1 MKNVKKL
8 ASLLLALLMVFSL
21 TAAASAATVT
31 NKTSHSYAAY
41 RIFSGTQ
48 AENSVP
54 LGDVKWGDDVSGDA
68 LLTALKGDSRFN
80 VGTDHANIFASCT
93 TALDVAEVLSAYPD
107 KSDVAK
113 AFANVAAQHLTT
125 ATATIAD
132 NATSVEL
139 PAGYYLLVDTST
151 PGQDDARNTAL
162 LQMTNR
168 DITIEG
174 KYSVPSV
181 DKSVQDTDGSW
192 GESADW
198 GIGSDVPFKLE
209 GTLPANYEDYEAY
222 QYVFHDTLS
231 AGLQL
236 NGTFDETDPTEVLSG
251 VTVQVG
257 DTDIGSNFT
266 ITYTNHQLTV
276 ACNNLKAIPGLTKDS
291 QIVVEYTAELLS
303 TAVIGGAGNK
313 NEVYLEYANDP
324 NATGDG
330 TTSNTKKDE
339 VLVFTYELDVTK
351 VDGKDD
357 NTTLAN
363 AEFVLLSS
371 DKTKAAKVS
380 NGKLVEWVTVPAVVN
395 GIISYSD
402 GTKLT
407 SGGDG
412 KFVIAGLDAGGYYL
426 RETKA
431 PAGYNLL
438 GNDIGIT
445 ITATLD
451 KSENNPLLTALEII
465 VREDKTG
472 AVATESIGAVTTG
485 IVSTFVENI
494 AGARLPDTGGIGTTI
509 FYIAGSVLVLTAAGL
524 PVTRKRRKI

>member
-21 TAAASAATVT
+21 AAAASAATVT
-31 NKTSHSYAAY
+31 NQTSHSYAAY

-54 LGDVKWGDDVSGDA
+54 LGDVEWGEGVEGAA
-68 LLTALKGDSRFN
+68 LLTALKGDSRFRK
-80 VGTDHANIFASCT
+80 DDANIFASCT
-93 TALDVAEVLSAYPD
+93 TALDVADVLSAYPD

-113 AFANVAAQHLTT
+113 AFANVAARHLTT
-125 ATATIAD
+125 VTATIAD

-162 LQMTNR
+162 LQMTNQ
-168 DITIEG
+168 DITIES

-198 GIGSDVPFKLE
+198 EIGSDVPFRLE
-209 GTLPANYEDYEAY
+209 GTLPTNYEDYEAY
-222 QYVFHDTLS
+222 QYVFHDTLNS
-231 AGLQL
+231 ALKY
-236 NGTFDETDPTEVLSG
+236 NGDVKVYVQNGDAKTQILSG
-251 VTVQVG
+251 FTVAPDAAATAG
-257 DTDIGSNFT
+257 GT
-266 ITYTNHQLTV
+266 LTV
-276 ACNNLKAIPGLTKDS
+276 TFGNLKMIAGVSSSSK
-291 QIVVEYTAELLS
+291 IVVEYTAELLS
-303 TAVIGGAGNK
+303 TAVIGGSGNK

-324 NATGDG
+324 NATGNG
-330 TTSNTKKDE
+330 TTGNTKTDE

-351 VDGKDD
+351 VDGKEGT
-357 NTTLAN
+357 TTLAN

-380 NGKLVEWVTVPAVVN
+380 NGKLVGWVAA
-395 GIISYSD
+395 SE

-407 SGGDG
+407 SGNDG
-412 KFVIAGLDAGGYYL
+412 KFVIAGLDAGSYYL

-451 KSENNPLLTALEII
+451 KSEDNPSLTALKIS

-472 AVATESIGAVTTG
+472 AVATESDGDVTTG
-485 IVSTFVENI
+485 IVSTVVENV
-494 AGARLPDTGGIGTTI
+494 AGAQLPLTGGIGTTV
-509 FYIAGSVLVLTAAGL
+509 FYIAGSVLVLTAAVL
-524 PVTRKRRKI
+524 SVTRKRRKI

>member
-21 TAAASAATVT
+21 AAAASAATVT
-31 NKTSHSYAAY
+31 NQTSHSYAAY

-54 LGDVKWGDDVSGDA
+54 LGDVEWGEGVDGAA

-80 VGTDHANIFASCT
+80 VGNDDANIFASCT

-125 ATATIAD
+125 ATTTIAD

-162 LQMTNR
+162 LQMTNQ

-174 KYSVPSV
+174 KYNVPSV

-209 GTLPANYEDYEAY
+209 GTLPTNYEDYEAY
-222 QYVFHDTLS
+222 QYVFHDTLNS
-231 AGLQL
+231 ALKY
-236 NGTFDETDPTEVLSG
+236 NGDVKVYVQNKDAKTQILSDF
-251 VTVQVG
+251 TVAADAVATAG
-257 DTDIGSNFT
+257 GT
-266 ITYTNHQLTV
+266 LTV
-276 ACNNLKAIPGLTKDS
+276 TFGNLKMIADVSSSSK
-291 QIVVEYTAELLS
+291 IVVEYTAELLS
-303 TAVIGGAGNK
+303 TAVIGDSGNK
-313 NEVYLEYANDP
+313 NEVCLEYANDP

-351 VDGKDD
+351 VDGKDGT
-357 NTTLAN
+357 TTLAN

-371 DKTKAAKVS
+371 DKTKAARIS
-380 NGKLVEWVTVPAVVN
+380 NGKLVEWVTVPN
-395 GIISYSD
+395 

-407 SGGDG
+407 SGNDG
-412 KFVIAGLDAGGYYL
+412 KFVIAGLDAGSYYL

-451 KSENNPLLTALEII
+451 KSEDNPSLTALKIS
-465 VREDKTG
+465 VQNGPDAT
-472 AVATESIGAVTTG
+472 ATESNGNVTMG
-485 IVSTFVENI
+485 IVSTVVENV
-494 AGARLPDTGGIGTTI
+494 AGAQLPLTGGIGTTV
-509 FYIAGSVLVLTAAGL
+509 FYIAGSVLVLTAAVL
-524 PVTRKRRKI
+524 SVTRKRRKI

>member
-1 MKNVKKL
+1 MKNVKKI

-21 TAAASAATVT
+21 AAAASAATVT
-31 NKTSHSYAAY
+31 NQTSHSYAAY

-54 LGDVKWGDDVSGDA
+54 LGDVEWGAGVDGAA

-80 VGTDHANIFASCT
+80 VGTDDANIFASCT

-107 KSDVAK
+107 KSAVAK

-125 ATATIAD
+125 TATSIAVD
-132 NATSVEL
+132 ATNVEL

-162 LQMTNR
+162 LQMTNQN
-168 DITIEG
+168 ITIEG

-198 GIGSDVPFKLE
+198 EIGSDVPFKLE
-209 GTLPANYEDYEAY
+209 GTLPTNYEDYEAY

-236 NGTFDETDPTEVLSG
+236 NGTFDETDPTKVLSG

-303 TAVIGGAGNK
+303 TAVIGGTGNK

-330 TTSNTKKDE
+330 ATSNTKTDE
-339 VLVFTYELDVTK
+339 VLVFTYALDVTK
-351 VDGKDD
+351 VDGKDGT
-357 NTTLAN
+357 TTLAN

-380 NGKLVEWVTVPAVVN
+380 NGKLVEWVTV
-395 GIISYSD
+395 SD

-407 SGGDG
+407 SGSDG
-412 KFVIAGLDAGGYYL
+412 KFVIAGLDAGSYYL

-445 ITATLD
+445 IIATLD
-451 KSENNPLLTALEII
+451 KSENNPSLTALKIS
-465 VREDKTG
+465 VQNRPDAT
-472 AVATESIGAVTTG
+472 ATESNGDVTTG
-485 IVSTFVENI
+485 IVSTIVKNV
-494 AGARLPDTGGIGTTI
+494 AGAQLPLTGGIGTTV
-509 FYIAGSVLVLTAAGL
+509 FYIAGSVLVLTAAVL
-524 PVTRKRRKI
+524 SVTRKRRKI

>member
-21 TAAASAATVT
+21 AAAASAATVT
-31 NKTSHSYAAY
+31 NQTSHSYAAY

-54 LGDVKWGDDVSGDA
+54 LGDVEWGDGVSGDA

-125 ATATIAD
+125 VTATIAD

-162 LQMTNR
+162 LQMTNQ
-168 DITIEG
+168 DITIES

-198 GIGSDVPFKLE
+198 EIGSDVPFRLE
-209 GTLPANYEDYEAY
+209 GTLPTNYEDYEAY
-222 QYVFHDTLS
+222 KYVFHDTLNS
-231 AGLQL
+231 ALKY
-236 NGTFDETDPTEVLSG
+236 NGDVKVYVQNGDAKTQILSDF
-251 VTVQVG
+251 TVAADSAATAG
-257 DTDIGSNFT
+257 GT
-266 ITYTNHQLTV
+266 LTV
-276 ACNNLKAIPGLTKDS
+276 TFGNLKMIAGVSSSSK
-291 QIVVEYTAELLS
+291 IVVEYTAELLS

-371 DKTKAAKVS
+371 DKTKAARIS
-380 NGKLVEWVTVPAVVN
+380 NGKLVEWVAV
-395 GIISYSD
+395 SD

-438 GNDIGIT
+438 GSDIGIT

-451 KSENNPLLTALEII
+451 KSEDNPSLTALKIS
-465 VREDKTG
+465 VQNGPDAT
-472 AVATESIGAVTTG
+472 ATESNGNVTMG
-485 IVSTFVENI
+485 IVSTVVENV
-494 AGARLPDTGGIGTTI
+494 AGAQLPLTGGIGTTV
-509 FYIAGSVLVLTAAGL
+509 FYIAGSVLVLTAAVL
-524 PVTRKRRKI
+524 SVTRKRRKI

>member
-21 TAAASAATVT
+21 AAAASAATVT
-31 NKTSHSYAAY
+31 NQTSHSYAAY

-54 LGDVKWGDDVSGDA
+54 LGDVKWGDGVSGDA

-93 TALDVAEVLSAYPD
+93 TALDVADVLSAYTD

-113 AFANVAAQHLTT
+113 AFANVAAQHLITV
-125 ATATIAD
+125 TATIAD
-132 NATSVEL
+132 KATSVEL

-162 LQMTNR
+162 LQMTNQ
-168 DITIEG
+168 DINIEC
-174 KYSVPSV
+174 KYGVPSV
-181 DKSVQDTDGSW
+181 DKNVQVTDGSW

-198 GIGSDVPFKLE
+198 EIGSDVPFRLE
-209 GTLPANYEDYEAY
+209 GTLPTNYEDYEAY
-222 QYVFHDTLS
+222 KYVFHDTLNS
-231 AGLQL
+231 ALKY
-236 NGTFDETDPTEVLSG
+236 NGDVKVYVQNKDAKTQILSDF
-251 VTVQVG
+251 TVAADAAATAG
-257 DTDIGSNFT
+257 GT
-266 ITYTNHQLTV
+266 LTV
-276 ACNNLKAIPGLTKDS
+276 TFGNLKMIAGVSSSS

-351 VDGKDD
+351 VDGKEGT
-357 NTTLAN
+357 TTLAN

-371 DKTKAAKVS
+371 DKTKAARIS
-380 NGKLVEWVTVPAVVN
+380 NGKLVEWVTVPN
-395 GIISYSD
+395 

-451 KSENNPLLTALEII
+451 KSEDNPSLTALKIS
-465 VREDKTG
+465 VQNGPDAT
-472 AVATESIGAVTTG
+472 ATESNGNVTMG
-485 IVSTFVENI
+485 IVSTVVENV
-494 AGARLPDTGGIGTTI
+494 AGAQLPLTGGIGTTV
-509 FYIAGSVLVLTAAGL
+509 FYIAGSVLVLTAAVL
-524 PVTRKRRKI
+524 SVTRKRGKI

>member
-21 TAAASAATVT
+21 AAAASAATVT
-31 NKTSHSYAAY
+31 NQTSHSYAAY

-54 LGDVKWGDDVSGDA
+54 LGDVEWGEGVDGAA

-80 VGTDHANIFASCT
+80 VGNDDANIFASCT
-93 TALDVAEVLSAYPD
+93 TALDVADVLSAYTD

-125 ATATIAD
+125 VTATIAD

-162 LQMTNR
+162 LQMTNQ
-168 DITIEG
+168 DITIES

-198 GIGSDVPFKLE
+198 EIGSAVPFKLE
-209 GTLPANYEDYEAY
+209 GTLPTNYEDYEAY
-222 QYVFHDTLS
+222 KYVFHDTLNS
-231 AGLQL
+231 ALKY
-236 NGTFDETDPTEVLSG
+236 NGDVKVYVQNGDAKTQILSG
-251 VTVQVG
+251 FTVAPDAAATAG
-257 DTDIGSNFT
+257 GT
-266 ITYTNHQLTV
+266 LTV
-276 ACNNLKAIPGLTKDS
+276 TFGNLKMIAGVSSSSK
-291 QIVVEYTAELLS
+291 IVVEYTAELLS

-324 NATGDG
+324 NATGKG
-330 TTSNTKKDE
+330 TTGNTKTDE
-339 VLVFTYELDVTK
+339 VLVFTYELDVAK
-351 VDGKDD
+351 VDGKDGT
-357 NTTLAN
+357 TTLAN

-371 DKTKAAKVS
+371 DKTKAARVS
-380 NGKLVEWVTVPAVVN
+380 NGKLVEWVAA
-395 GIISYSD
+395 SE

-407 SGGDG
+407 SGNDG
-412 KFVIAGLDAGGYYL
+412 KFVIAGLDAGSYYL

-438 GNDIGIT
+438 GNEIGIT

-451 KSENNPLLTALEII
+451 KSENSPSLTALKIS
-465 VREDKTG
+465 VQNGPDAT
-472 AVATESIGAVTTG
+472 ATERNGDVTTG
-485 IVSTFVENI
+485 IVSTVVENV
-494 AGARLPDTGGIGTTI
+494 AGAQLPLTGGIGTTV
-509 FYIAGSVLVLTAAGL
+509 FYIAGSVLVLTAAVL
-524 PVTRKRRKI
+524 SVTRKRRKI

>member
-21 TAAASAATVT
+21 AAAASAATVT
-31 NKTSHSYAAY
+31 NQTSHSYAAY

-54 LGDVKWGDDVSGDA
+54 LGDVEWGEGVDGAA

-80 VGTDHANIFASCT
+80 VGNDDANIFASCT
-93 TALDVAEVLSAYPD
+93 TALDVADVLSAYPD

-113 AFANVAAQHLTT
+113 AFANVAARHLTT
-125 ATATIAD
+125 VTATIAD
-132 NATSVEL
+132 NATSAEL

-162 LQMTNR
+162 LQMTNQ
-168 DITIEG
+168 DITIES

-198 GIGSDVPFKLE
+198 EIGYDVPFKLE
-209 GTLPANYEDYEAY
+209 GTLPTNYEDYEAY
-222 QYVFHDTLS
+222 KYVFHDTLNS
-231 AGLQL
+231 ALKY
-236 NGTFDETDPTEVLSG
+236 NGDVKVYVQNGDAKTQILSG
-251 VTVQVG
+251 FTVAPDAAATAG
-257 DTDIGSNFT
+257 GGT
-266 ITYTNHQLTV
+266 LTV
-276 ACNNLKAIPGLTKDS
+276 TFNDLKTVTGVSSTS

-324 NATGDG
+324 NATGKG
-330 TTSNTKKDE
+330 TTGNTKTDE

-351 VDGKDD
+351 VDGKDGT
-357 NTTLAN
+357 TTLAN

-380 NGKLVEWVTVPAVVN
+380 NGKLVEWVTVPK
-395 GIISYSD
+395 

-451 KSENNPLLTALEII
+451 KSENNPSLTALKIS

-472 AVATESIGAVTTG
+472 AVATESDGAVTTG
-485 IVSTFVENI
+485 IVSTVVENV
-494 AGARLPDTGGIGTTI
+494 AGARLPLTGGIGTTV
-509 FYIAGSVLVLTAAGL
+509 FYIAGSVLVLTAAVL
-524 PVTRKRRKI
+524 SVTRKRRKI

>member
-8 ASLLLALLMVFSL
+8 ASLLLALLLLFSL
-21 TAAASAATVT
+21 AAAASAATVT
-31 NKTSHSYAAY
+31 NQTSHSYAAY
-41 RIFSGTQ
+41 QIFSGAQ
-48 AENSVP
+48 AENSVS
-54 LGDVKWGDDVSGDA
+54 LGDVEWGEGVDGAA
-68 LLTALKGDSRFN
+68 LLTALEGDSRFN
-80 VGTDHANIFASCT
+80 VGTANIFASCT
-93 TALDVAEVLSAYPD
+93 TALDAAEVLSAYHD
-107 KSDVAK
+107 KSAVAN

-162 LQMTNR
+162 LQVTNQ
-168 DITIEG
+168 DMVIEK

-181 DKSVQDTDGSW
+181 DKSVQDTDGNW

-198 GIGSDVPFKLE
+198 EIGSDVPFKLE
-209 GTLPANYEDYEAY
+209 GTLPTNYEDYEAY

-236 NGTFDETDPTEVLSG
+236 NGTFDETDPTKVLSG

-330 TTSNTKKDE
+330 ATSNTKTDE
-339 VLVFTYELDVTK
+339 VLVFTYALDVTK
-351 VDGKDD
+351 VDGKDG
-357 NTTLAN
+357 TTKLAN

-380 NGKLVEWVTVPAVVN
+380 NGKLVEWVTVPAAVN
-395 GIISYSD
+395 GIIPYPD

-407 SGGDG
+407 SGSNG
-412 KFVIAGLDAGGYYL
+412 KFVIAGLDAGSYYL

-445 ITATLD
+445 IIATLD
-451 KSENNPLLTALEII
+451 KSENNPSLTALKIS

-472 AVATESIGAVTTG
+472 AVATESDGDVTTG
-485 IVSTFVENI
+485 IVSTVVKNV
-494 AGARLPDTGGIGTTI
+494 AGAQLPLTGGIGTTV
-509 FYIAGSVLVLTAAGL
+509 FYIAGSVLVLTAAVL
-524 PVTRKRRKI
+524 SVTRKRRKI

>member
-21 TAAASAATVT
+21 AAAASAATVT
-31 NKTSHSYAAY
+31 NQTSHSYAAY

-54 LGDVKWGDDVSGDA
+54 LGDVKWGDGVSGDA

-80 VGTDHANIFASCT
+80 VGTDHTNIFASCT

-162 LQMTNR
+162 LQMTNQ
-168 DITIEG
+168 DITIES

-198 GIGSDVPFKLE
+198 EIGSAVPFKLE
-209 GTLPANYEDYEAY
+209 GTLPTNYEDYEAY

-236 NGTFDETDPTEVLSG
+236 NGTFDETDPTKVLSG

-257 DTDIGSNFT
+257 DTNIGSNFT
-266 ITYTNHQLTV
+266 ITYTDHQLTV

-330 TTSNTKKDE
+330 TTGNTKKDE

-357 NTTLAN
+357 NTTLAD

-380 NGKLVEWVTVPAVVN
+380 NGKLVEWVTVPE
-395 GIISYSD
+395 

-407 SGGDG
+407 SGNDG
-412 KFVIAGLDAGGYYL
+412 KFVIAGLDAGSYYL

-451 KSENNPLLTALEII
+451 KSENSPSLTALKIS
-465 VREDKTG
+465 VQNGPDAT
-472 AVATESIGAVTTG
+472 ATERNGDVTTG
-485 IVSTFVENI
+485 IVSTVVENV
-494 AGARLPDTGGIGTTI
+494 AGAQLPLTGGIGTTV
-509 FYIAGSVLVLTAAGL
+509 FYIAGSVLVLTAAVL
-524 PVTRKRRKI
+524 SVTRKRRKI

>member
-21 TAAASAATVT
+21 AAAASAATVT
-31 NKTSHSYAAY
+31 NQTSHSYAAY

-54 LGDVKWGDDVSGDA
+54 LGDVKWGDGVSGDA

-162 LQMTNR
+162 LQMTNQ

-209 GTLPANYEDYEAY
+209 GTLPTNYEDYEAY
-222 QYVFHDTLS
+222 KYVFHDTLNS
-231 AGLQL
+231 ALKY
-236 NGTFDETDPTEVLSG
+236 NGDVKVYVQNKDAKTQILSDF
-251 VTVQVG
+251 TVAADAAATAG
-257 DTDIGSNFT
+257 GT
-266 ITYTNHQLTV
+266 LTV
-276 ACNNLKAIPGLTKDS
+276 TFGNLKMIADVSSSSK
-291 QIVVEYTAELLS
+291 IVVEYTAELLS
-303 TAVIGGAGNK
+303 TAVIGDSGNK
-313 NEVYLEYANDP
+313 NEVCLEYANDP
-324 NATGDG
+324 NATGNG
-330 TTSNTKKDE
+330 TTGNTKTDE

-357 NTTLAN
+357 ATTLAN

-371 DKTKAAKVS
+371 DKTKAARVS
-380 NGKLVEWVTVPAVVN
+380 NGKLVEWVTVPE
-395 GIISYSD
+395 

-407 SGGDG
+407 SGNDG
-412 KFVIAGLDAGGYYL
+412 KFVIAGLDAGSYYL

-451 KSENNPLLTALEII
+451 KSENSPSLTALKIR
-465 VREDKTG
+465 VQNGPDAT
-472 AVATESIGAVTTG
+472 ATERDGDVTTG
-485 IVSTFVENI
+485 IVSTVVENV
-494 AGARLPDTGGIGTTI
+494 AGAQLPLTGGIGTTV
-509 FYIAGSVLVLTAAGL
+509 FYIAGSVLVLTAAVL
-524 PVTRKRRKI
+524 SVTRKRRKI

>member
-21 TAAASAATVT
+21 AAAASAATVT
-31 NKTSHSYAAY
+31 NQTSHSYAAY

-54 LGDVKWGDDVSGDA
+54 LGDVKWGDGVSGDA

-162 LQMTNR
+162 LQMTNQ

-209 GTLPANYEDYEAY
+209 GTLPTNYEDYETY
-222 QYVFHDTLS
+222 KYVFHDTLNS
-231 AGLQL
+231 ALKY
-236 NGTFDETDPTEVLSG
+236 NGDVKVYVQNGDAKTQILSG
-251 VTVQVG
+251 FTVAPDAAATAG
-257 DTDIGSNFT
+257 GT
-266 ITYTNHQLTV
+266 LTV
-276 ACNNLKAIPGLTKDS
+276 TFGNLKMIAGVSSSSK
-291 QIVVEYTAELLS
+291 IVVEYTAELLS

-324 NATGDG
+324 NATGNG
-330 TTSNTKKDE
+330 TTGNTKTDE

-351 VDGKDD
+351 VDGKDGT
-357 NTTLAN
+357 TTLAN

-380 NGKLVEWVTVPAVVN
+380 NGKLVEWVTV
-395 GIISYSD
+395 SE

-407 SGGDG
+407 SGNDG
-412 KFVIAGLDAGGYYL
+412 KFVIAGLDAGSYYL

-451 KSENNPLLTALEII
+451 KSENNPSLTALKIS

-472 AVATESIGAVTTG
+472 AVATESDGAVTTG
-485 IVSTFVENI
+485 IVSTVVENV
-494 AGARLPDTGGIGTTI
+494 AGAQLPLTGGIGTTV
-509 FYIAGSVLVLTAAGL
+509 FYIAGSMLVLTAAV
-524 PVTRKRRKI
+524 PSVTRKRRKI

>member
-21 TAAASAATVT
+21 AAAASAATVT
-31 NKTSHSYAAY
+31 NQTSHSYAAY

-54 LGDVKWGDDVSGDA
+54 LGDVEWGEGVDGAA

-93 TALDVAEVLSAYPD
+93 TALDVADVLSAYPD

-113 AFANVAAQHLTT
+113 AFANVAARHLTT
-125 ATATIAD
+125 VTATIAD

-162 LQMTNR
+162 LQMTNQ
-168 DITIEG
+168 DITIES

-198 GIGSDVPFKLE
+198 EIGSDVPFKLE
-209 GTLPANYEDYEAY
+209 GTLPTNYEDYEAY
-222 QYVFHDTLS
+222 KYVFHDTLNS
-231 AGLQL
+231 ALKY
-236 NGTFDETDPTEVLSG
+236 NGDVKVYVQNGDAKTQILSG
-251 VTVQVG
+251 FTVAPDAAATAG
-257 DTDIGSNFT
+257 GT
-266 ITYTNHQLTV
+266 LTV
-276 ACNNLKAIPGLTKDS
+276 TFGNLKMIAGVSSSSK
-291 QIVVEYTAELLS
+291 IVVEYTAELLS
-303 TAVIGGAGNK
+303 TAVIGGSGNK

-324 NATGDG
+324 NATGKG
-330 TTSNTKKDE
+330 TTGNTKTDE

-351 VDGKDD
+351 VDGKDGT
-357 NTTLAN
+357 TTLAN

-380 NGKLVEWVTVPAVVN
+380 NGKLVEWVTV
-395 GIISYSD
+395 SD

-407 SGGDG
+407 SGNDG

-451 KSENNPLLTALEII
+451 KSENNPSLTALKIS
-465 VREDKTG
+465 VQNAPDAT
-472 AVATESIGAVTTG
+472 ATESNGNVTMG
-485 IVSTFVENI
+485 IVSTVVENV
-494 AGARLPDTGGIGTTI
+494 AGAQLPLTGGIGTTV
-509 FYIAGSVLVLTAAGL
+509 FYIAGSVLVLTAAVL
-524 PVTRKRRKI
+524 SVTRKRRKI

>member
-21 TAAASAATVT
+21 AAAASAATVT
-31 NKTSHSYAAY
+31 NQTSHSYAAY

-54 LGDVKWGDDVSGDA
+54 LGDVEWGEGVDGAA

-80 VGTDHANIFASCT
+80 VGNDDANIFASCT
-93 TALDVAEVLSAYPD
+93 TALDVADVLSAYTD

-113 AFANVAAQHLTT
+113 AFANVAARHLTT
-125 ATATIAD
+125 VTATIAD

-162 LQMTNR
+162 LQMTNQ
-168 DITIEG
+168 DITIES

-198 GIGSDVPFKLE
+198 EIGSDVPFKLE
-209 GTLPANYEDYEAY
+209 GTLPTNYEDYEAY
-222 QYVFHDTLS
+222 KYVFHDTLNS
-231 AGLQL
+231 ALKY
-236 NGTFDETDPTEVLSG
+236 NGDVKVYVQNGDAKTQILSG
-251 VTVQVG
+251 FTVAPDAAATAG
-257 DTDIGSNFT
+257 GT
-266 ITYTNHQLTV
+266 LTV
-276 ACNNLKAIPGLTKDS
+276 TFGNLKMIAGVSSSSK
-291 QIVVEYTAELLS
+291 IVVEYTAELLS
-303 TAVIGGAGNK
+303 TAVIGGSGNK

-324 NATGDG
+324 NATGKG
-330 TTSNTKKDE
+330 TTGNTKTDE

-371 DKTKAAKVS
+371 DKTKAARIS
-380 NGKLVEWVTVPAVVN
+380 NGKLVEWVTA
-395 GIISYSD
+395 SE

-407 SGGDG
+407 SGNDG

-451 KSENNPLLTALEII
+451 KSENNPSLTALKIS
-465 VREDKTG
+465 VQNGPDAT
-472 AVATESIGAVTTG
+472 ATESNGNVTTG
-485 IVSTFVENI
+485 IVSTVVENV
-494 AGARLPDTGGIGTTI
+494 AGAQLPLTGGIGTTV
-509 FYIAGSVLVLTAAGL
+509 FYIAGSVLVLTAAVL
-524 PVTRKRRKI
+524 SVTRKRRKI

>member
-21 TAAASAATVT
+21 AAAASAATVT
-31 NKTSHSYAAY
+31 NQTSHSYAAY

-54 LGDVKWGDDVSGDA
+54 LGDVKWGDGVSGDA

-93 TALDVAEVLSAYPD
+93 TALDVADVLSAYPD

-162 LQMTNR
+162 LQMTNQ
-168 DITIEG
+168 DITIES

-181 DKSVQDTDGSW
+181 DKSVRDTDDNW

-198 GIGSDVPFKLE
+198 EIGSDVPFKLE
-209 GTLPANYEDYEAY
+209 GTLPTNYEDYEAY
-222 QYVFHDTLS
+222 KYVFHDTLS

-236 NGTFDETDPTEVLSG
+236 NGNFDETDPTKVLSG

-257 DTDIGSNFT
+257 DTNIGSNFT
-266 ITYTNHQLTV
+266 ITYTDHQLTV

-351 VDGKDD
+351 VDGKNDA
-357 NTTLAN
+357 TTLAN

-380 NGKLVEWVTVPAVVN
+380 NGKLVEWVTVPE
-395 GIISYSD
+395 

-407 SGGDG
+407 SGNDG
-412 KFVIAGLDAGGYYL
+412 KFVIAGLDAGSYYL

-451 KSENNPLLTALEII
+451 KSENSPSLTALKIR
-465 VREDKTG
+465 VQNGPDAT
-472 AVATESIGAVTTG
+472 ATESNGNVTMG
-485 IVSTFVENI
+485 IVSTVVENV
-494 AGARLPDTGGIGTTI
+494 AGAQLPLTGGIGTTV
-509 FYIAGSVLVLTAAGL
+509 FYIAGSVLVLTAAVL
-524 PVTRKRRKI
+524 SVTRKRRKI

>member
-21 TAAASAATVT
+21 AAAASAATVT
-31 NKTSHSYAAY
+31 NQTSHSYAAY

-54 LGDVKWGDDVSGDA
+54 LGDVKWGDGVSGDA

-113 AFANVAAQHLTT
+113 AFANVAARHLTT
-125 ATATIAD
+125 VTATIAD

-162 LQMTNR
+162 LQMTNQ
-168 DITIEG
+168 DITIES

-198 GIGSDVPFKLE
+198 GIGSDVPFRLE
-209 GTLPANYEDYEAY
+209 GTLPTNYEDYEAY
-222 QYVFHDTLS
+222 KYVFHDTLS

-236 NGTFDETDPTEVLSG
+236 NGNFDETDPTKVLSG

-257 DTDIGSNFT
+257 DTNIGSNFT
-266 ITYTNHQLTV
+266 ITYTDHQLTV

-324 NATGDG
+324 NATGKG
-330 TTSNTKKDE
+330 TTGNTKTDE

-357 NTTLAN
+357 ATTLAD

-380 NGKLVEWVTVPAVVN
+380 NGKLVEWVTVPE
-395 GIISYSD
+395 

-407 SGGDG
+407 SGNDG
-412 KFVIAGLDAGGYYL
+412 KFVIAGLDAGRYYL

-451 KSENNPLLTALEII
+451 KSENSPSLTALKIS
-465 VREDKTG
+465 VQNGPDAT
-472 AVATESIGAVTTG
+472 ATERNGDVTTG
-485 IVSTFVENI
+485 IVSTVVENV
-494 AGARLPDTGGIGTTI
+494 AGAQLPLTGGIGTTV
-509 FYIAGSVLVLTAAGL
+509 FYIAGSVLVLTAAVL
-524 PVTRKRRKI
+524 SVTRKRRKI

>member
-21 TAAASAATVT
+21 AAAASAATVT
-31 NKTSHSYAAY
+31 NQTSHSYAAY

-54 LGDVKWGDDVSGDA
+54 LGDVKWGDGVSGDA

-162 LQMTNR
+162 LQMTNQ
-168 DITIEG
+168 DITIES

-198 GIGSDVPFKLE
+198 EIGSDVPFRLE
-209 GTLPANYEDYEAY
+209 GTLPTNYEDYEAY

-236 NGTFDETDPTEVLSG
+236 NGNFDETDPTKVLSG

-257 DTDIGSNFT
+257 DTNIGSNFT
-266 ITYTNHQLTV
+266 ITYTDHQLTV

-371 DKTKAAKVS
+371 DKTKAARIS
-380 NGKLVEWVTVPAVVN
+380 NGKLVEWVAV
-395 GIISYSD
+395 SD

-438 GNDIGIT
+438 GSDIGIT

-451 KSENNPLLTALEII
+451 KSEDNPSLTALKIS
-465 VREDKTG
+465 VQNGPDAT
-472 AVATESIGAVTTG
+472 ATESNGNVTMG
-485 IVSTFVENI
+485 IVSTVVENV
-494 AGARLPDTGGIGTTI
+494 AGAQLPLTGGIGTTV
-509 FYIAGSVLVLTAAGL
+509 FYIAGSVLVLTAAVL
-524 PVTRKRRKI
+524 SVTRKRRKI

>member
-21 TAAASAATVT
+21 AAAASAATVT
-31 NKTSHSYAAY
+31 NQTSHSYAAY

-54 LGDVKWGDDVSGDA
+54 LGDVKWGDGVSGDA

-198 GIGSDVPFKLE
+198 EIGSDVPFKLE
-209 GTLPANYEDYEAY
+209 GTLPTNYEDYEAY
-222 QYVFHDTLS
+222 QYVFHDTLDS
-231 AGLQL
+231 ALKYKGDVKVYVQ
-236 NGTFDETDPTEVLSG
+236 NGDAKTEITSG
-251 VTVQVG
+251 FTVAPDAAATAG
-257 DTDIGSNFT
+257 GGT
-266 ITYTNHQLTV
+266 LTV
-276 ACNNLKAIPGLTKDS
+276 TFNDLKTVTGVSSTSKI
-291 QIVVEYTAELLS
+291 IVEYTAELLS
-303 TAVIGGAGNK
+303 TAVIGDTGNK

-324 NATGDG
+324 NATSDG
-330 TTSNTKKDE
+330 ATSNTKKDE

-351 VDGKDD
+351 VDGKDG
-357 NTTLAN
+357 TTKLAN

-380 NGKLVEWVTVPAVVN
+380 NGKLVEWVTVPAAVN
-395 GIISYSD
+395 GIIPYSD

-407 SGGDG
+407 SGSDG
-412 KFVIAGLDAGGYYL
+412 KFVIAGLDAGSYYL

-438 GNDIGIT
+438 GNDIGVT

-451 KSENNPLLTALEII
+451 KSETSPSLTALKIS

-472 AVATESIGAVTTG
+472 AVATESDGAVTTG
-485 IVSTFVENI
+485 IVSTVVENV
-494 AGARLPDTGGIGTTI
+494 AGAQLPLTGGIGTTV
-509 FYIAGSVLVLTAAGL
+509 FYITGSVLVLTAAVL
-524 PVTRKRRKI
+524 SVTRKRRKI

>member
-21 TAAASAATVT
+21 AAAASAATVT
-31 NKTSHSYAAY
+31 NQTSHSYAAY

-54 LGDVKWGDDVSGDA
+54 LGDVEWGEGVDGAA

-80 VGTDHANIFASCT
+80 VGNDDANIFASCT
-93 TALDVAEVLSAYPD
+93 TALDVADVLSAYPD

-113 AFANVAAQHLTT
+113 AFANVAARHLTT
-125 ATATIAD
+125 VTATIAD

-168 DITIEG
+168 DITIES

-198 GIGSDVPFKLE
+198 EIGSDVPFRLE
-209 GTLPANYEDYEAY
+209 GTLPTNYEDYEAY
-222 QYVFHDTLS
+222 KYVFHDTLNS
-231 AGLQL
+231 ALKY
-236 NGTFDETDPTEVLSG
+236 NGDVKVYVQNGDAKTQILSG
-251 VTVQVG
+251 FTVAPDAAATAG
-257 DTDIGSNFT
+257 GGT
-266 ITYTNHQLTV
+266 LTV
-276 ACNNLKAIPGLTKDS
+276 TFGNLKMIAGVSSTSKI
-291 QIVVEYTAELLS
+291 IVEYTAELLS
-303 TAVIGGAGNK
+303 TAVIGGTGNK

-324 NATGDG
+324 NATDDG
-330 TTSNTKKDE
+330 ATSNTKKDE

-371 DKTKAAKVS
+371 DKTKAARIS
-380 NGKLVEWVTVPAVVN
+380 NGKLVEWVAVSN
-395 GIISYSD
+395 

-451 KSENNPLLTALEII
+451 KSENNPSLTALKIS

-472 AVATESIGAVTTG
+472 AVATESDGAVTTG
-485 IVSTFVENI
+485 IVSTVVENV
-494 AGARLPDTGGIGTTI
+494 AGAQLPLTGGIGTTV
-509 FYIAGSVLVLTAAGL
+509 FYIAGSVLVLTAAVL
-524 PVTRKRRKI
+524 SVTRKRRKI

>member
-21 TAAASAATVT
+21 AAVASAATVT
-31 NKTSHSYAAY
+31 NQTSHSYAAY

-54 LGDVKWGDDVSGDA
+54 LGDVEWGEGVDGAA

-80 VGTDHANIFASCT
+80 VGNDDANIFASCT
-93 TALDVAEVLSAYPD
+93 TALDVADVLSAYPD

-113 AFANVAAQHLTT
+113 AFANVAARHLTT
-125 ATATIAD
+125 VTATIAD

-162 LQMTNR
+162 LQMTNQ
-168 DITIEG
+168 DITIES

-198 GIGSDVPFKLE
+198 EIGSDVPFKLE
-209 GTLPANYEDYEAY
+209 GTLPTNYEDYEAY
-222 QYVFHDTLS
+222 KYVFHDTLNS
-231 AGLQL
+231 ALKY
-236 NGTFDETDPTEVLSG
+236 NGDVKVYVQNGDAKTQILSG
-251 VTVQVG
+251 FTVAPDAAATAG
-257 DTDIGSNFT
+257 GGT
-266 ITYTNHQLTV
+266 LTV
-276 ACNNLKAIPGLTKDS
+276 TFNDLKTVTGVSSTS

-303 TAVIGGAGNK
+303 TAVIGGSGNK

-324 NATGDG
+324 NATGKG
-330 TTSNTKKDE
+330 TTGNTKTDE

-351 VDGKDD
+351 VDGKDGT
-357 NTTLAN
+357 TTLAN

-371 DKTKAAKVS
+371 DKTKAAKAS
-380 NGKLVEWVTVPAVVN
+380 NGKLVEWVTVPE
-395 GIISYSD
+395 

-451 KSENNPLLTALEII
+451 KSENSPSLTALKIS
-465 VREDKTG
+465 VQNGPDAT
-472 AVATESIGAVTTG
+472 ATESNGNVTMG
-485 IVSTFVENI
+485 IVSTVVENV
-494 AGARLPDTGGIGTTI
+494 AGVQLPLTGGIGTTV
-509 FYIAGSVLVLTAAGL
+509 FYIAGSVLVLTAAVL
-524 PVTRKRRKI
+524 SVTRKRRKI

>member
-21 TAAASAATVT
+21 AAAASAATVT
-31 NKTSHSYAAY
+31 NQTSHSYAAY

-48 AENSVP
+48 AEDFGP

-68 LLTALKGDSRFN
+68 LLTALKRDSRFN

-198 GIGSDVPFKLE
+198 EIGSDVPFRLE
-209 GTLPANYEDYEAY
+209 GTLPTNYEDYEAY
-222 QYVFHDTLS
+222 KYVFHDTLNS
-231 AGLQL
+231 ALKY
-236 NGTFDETDPTEVLSG
+236 NGDVKVYVQNGDAKTQILSG
-251 VTVQVG
+251 FTVASDAAATAG
-257 DTDIGSNFT
+257 GT
-266 ITYTNHQLTV
+266 LTV
-276 ACNNLKAIPGLTKDS
+276 TFGDLKMIAGVSSSSK
-291 QIVVEYTAELLS
+291 IVVEYTAELLS
-303 TAVIGGAGNK
+303 TAVIGGSGNK

-324 NATGDG
+324 NATGKG

-351 VDGKDD
+351 VDGKDGT
-357 NTTLAN
+357 TTLAN

-371 DKTKAAKVS
+371 DKTKAARIS
-380 NGKLVEWVTVPAVVN
+380 NGKLVEWVAV
-395 GIISYSD
+395 SD

-451 KSENNPLLTALEII
+451 KSENNPSLTALKIS

-472 AVATESIGAVTTG
+472 AVATESDGAVTTG
-485 IVSTFVENI
+485 IVSTVVENV
-494 AGARLPDTGGIGTTI
+494 AGAQLPLTGGIGTTI
-509 FYIAGSVLVLTAAGL
+509 FYIAGSVLVLTAAVL
-524 PVTRKRRKI
+524 SVTRKRRKI

>member
-1 MKNVKKL
+1 M
-8 ASLLLALLMVFSL
+8 
-21 TAAASAATVT
+21 
-31 NKTSHSYAAY
+31 
-41 RIFSGTQ
+41 
-48 AENSVP
+48 
-54 LGDVKWGDDVSGDA
+54 KWGEGVDGAA

-80 VGTDHANIFASCT
+80 VGKDDANIFASCT
-93 TALDVAEVLSAYPD
+93 TALDVADVLSAYTD

-113 AFANVAAQHLTT
+113 AFANVAARHLTT
-125 ATATIAD
+125 PTATIAD
-132 NATSVEL
+132 NEASVEL
-139 PAGYYLLVDTST
+139 PAGYYLLVDTSA
-151 PGQDDARNTAL
+151 PGQGDARNTAL

-168 DITIEG
+168 DITIES

-198 GIGSDVPFKLE
+198 EIGSDVPFKLE
-209 GTLPANYEDYEAY
+209 GTLPTNYEDYEAY
-222 QYVFHDTLS
+222 KYVFHDTLNS
-231 AGLQL
+231 ALKY
-236 NGTFDETDPTEVLSG
+236 NGDVKVYVQNGDAKTQILSG
-251 VTVQVG
+251 FTVAPDAAATAG
-257 DTDIGSNFT
+257 GT
-266 ITYTNHQLTV
+266 LTV
-276 ACNNLKAIPGLTKDS
+276 TFGDLKMIAGVSSSSK
-291 QIVVEYTAELLS
+291 IVVEYTAELLS

-324 NATGDG
+324 NATGNG
-330 TTSNTKKDE
+330 TTGNTKKDE

-371 DKTKAAKVS
+371 DKTKAARVS
-380 NGKLVEWVTVPAVVN
+380 NGKLVEWVAA
-395 GIISYSD
+395 SE

-407 SGGDG
+407 SGNDG
-412 KFVIAGLDAGGYYL
+412 KFVIAGLDAGRYYL

-451 KSENNPLLTALEII
+451 KSENSPSLTALKIS
-465 VREDKTG
+465 VQNGPDAT
-472 AVATESIGAVTTG
+472 ATERNGDVTTG
-485 IVSTFVENI
+485 TVSTVVENV
-494 AGARLPDTGGIGTTI
+494 AGAQLPLTGGIGTTV
-509 FYIAGSVLVLTAAGL
+509 FYIAGSVLVLTAAVL
-524 PVTRKRRKI
+524 SVTRKRRKI

>member
-21 TAAASAATVT
+21 AAAASAATVT
-31 NKTSHSYAAY
+31 NQTSHSYAAY

-54 LGDVKWGDDVSGDA
+54 LGDVKWGDGVSGDA
-68 LLTALKGDSRFN
+68 LLTALKRDSRFN

-162 LQMTNR
+162 LQMTNQ

-209 GTLPANYEDYEAY
+209 GTLPTNYEDYETY
-222 QYVFHDTLS
+222 KYVFHDTLNS
-231 AGLQL
+231 ALKY
-236 NGTFDETDPTEVLSG
+236 NGDVKVYVQNGDAKTQILSG
-251 VTVQVG
+251 FTVAPDAAATAG
-257 DTDIGSNFT
+257 GT
-266 ITYTNHQLTV
+266 LTV
-276 ACNNLKAIPGLTKDS
+276 TFGNLKMIAGVSSSSK
-291 QIVVEYTAELLS
+291 IVVEYTAELLS

-324 NATGDG
+324 NATGNG
-330 TTSNTKKDE
+330 TTGNTKTDE

-351 VDGKDD
+351 VDGKDGT
-357 NTTLAN
+357 TTLAN

-380 NGKLVEWVTVPAVVN
+380 NGKLVEWVTV
-395 GIISYSD
+395 SE

-407 SGGDG
+407 SGNDG
-412 KFVIAGLDAGGYYL
+412 KFVIAGLDAGSYYL

-451 KSENNPLLTALEII
+451 KSENNPSLTALKIS

-472 AVATESIGAVTTG
+472 AVATESDGAVTTG
-485 IVSTFVENI
+485 IVSTVVENV
-494 AGARLPDTGGIGTTI
+494 AGAQLPLTGGIGTTV
-509 FYIAGSVLVLTAAGL
+509 FYIAGSMLVLTAAV
-524 PVTRKRRKI
+524 PSVTRKRRKI

>member
-21 TAAASAATVT
+21 AAAASAATVT
-31 NKTSHSYAAY
+31 NQTSHSYAAY

-54 LGDVKWGDDVSGDA
+54 LGDVEWGEGVDGAA

-93 TALDVAEVLSAYPD
+93 TALDVADVLSAYTD

-113 AFANVAAQHLTT
+113 AFANVVARHLTT
-125 ATATIAD
+125 VTATIAD

-162 LQMTNR
+162 LQMTNQ
-168 DITIEG
+168 DITIES

-209 GTLPANYEDYEAY
+209 GTLPTNYEDYEAY
-222 QYVFHDTLS
+222 KYVFHDTLNS
-231 AGLQL
+231 ALKY
-236 NGTFDETDPTEVLSG
+236 NGDVKVYVQNGDAKTQILSG
-251 VTVQVG
+251 FTVAPDAAATAG
-257 DTDIGSNFT
+257 GT
-266 ITYTNHQLTV
+266 LTV
-276 ACNNLKAIPGLTKDS
+276 TFGNLKMIAGVSSSSK
-291 QIVVEYTAELLS
+291 IVVEYTAELLS
-303 TAVIGGAGNK
+303 TAVIGGSGNK

-324 NATGDG
+324 NATGKG
-330 TTSNTKKDE
+330 TTGNTKTDE

-357 NTTLAN
+357 NTMLAN

-371 DKTKAAKVS
+371 DKTKAARVS
-380 NGKLVEWVTVPAVVN
+380 NGKLVEWVTVPE
-395 GIISYSD
+395 

-407 SGGDG
+407 SGNDG
-412 KFVIAGLDAGGYYL
+412 KFVIAGLDAGSYYL

-438 GNDIGIT
+438 GNEIGIT

-451 KSENNPLLTALEII
+451 KSENNPSLTALKIS

-472 AVATESIGAVTTG
+472 AVATESDGDVTMG
-485 IVSTFVENI
+485 IVFTVVENV
-494 AGARLPDTGGIGTTI
+494 AGAQLPLTGGIGTTV
-509 FYIAGSVLVLTAAGL
+509 FYIAGSVLVLTAAVL
-524 PVTRKRRKI
+524 SVTRKRRKI

>member
-21 TAAASAATVT
+21 AAAASAATVT
-31 NKTSHSYAAY
+31 NQTSHSYAAY

-54 LGDVKWGDDVSGDA
+54 LGDVKWGDGVSGDA

-162 LQMTNR
+162 LQMTNQ
-168 DITIEG
+168 DITIES

-181 DKSVQDTDGSW
+181 DKSVRDTDDNW

-198 GIGSDVPFKLE
+198 EIGSDVPFKLE
-209 GTLPANYEDYEAY
+209 GTLPTNYEDYEAY
-222 QYVFHDTLS
+222 KYVFHDTLS

-236 NGTFDETDPTEVLSG
+236 NGNFDETDPTKVLSG

-257 DTDIGSNFT
+257 DTNIGSNFT
-266 ITYTNHQLTV
+266 ITYTDHQLTV

-351 VDGKDD
+351 VDGKNDA
-357 NTTLAN
+357 TTLAN

-380 NGKLVEWVTVPAVVN
+380 NGKLVEWVTVPE
-395 GIISYSD
+395 

-407 SGGDG
+407 SGNDG
-412 KFVIAGLDAGGYYL
+412 KFVIAGLDAGSYYL

-451 KSENNPLLTALEII
+451 KSENSPSLTALKIR
-465 VREDKTG
+465 VQNGPDAT
-472 AVATESIGAVTTG
+472 ATESNGNVTMG
-485 IVSTFVENI
+485 IVSTVVENV
-494 AGARLPDTGGIGTTI
+494 AGAQLPLTGGIGTTV
-509 FYIAGSVLVLTAAGL
+509 FYIAGSVLVLTAAVL
-524 PVTRKRRKI
+524 SVTRKRRKI

>member
-21 TAAASAATVT
+21 AAAASAATVT
-31 NKTSHSYAAY
+31 NQTSHSYAAY

-54 LGDVKWGDDVSGDA
+54 LGDVKWGDGVSGDA

-80 VGTDHANIFASCT
+80 VGTDHTNIFASCT

-198 GIGSDVPFKLE
+198 EIGSDVSFKLE
-209 GTLPANYEDYEAY
+209 GTLPTNYEDYEAY

-236 NGTFDETDPTEVLSG
+236 NGTFDETDPAEVLSG

-351 VDGKDD
+351 VDGKDG
-357 NTTLAN
+357 TTALAN

-371 DKTKAAKVS
+371 DKTKAARIS
-380 NGKLVEWVTVPAVVN
+380 NGKLVEWVTV
-395 GIISYSD
+395 SD

-451 KSENNPLLTALEII
+451 KSENSPSLTALKIR
-465 VREDKTG
+465 VQNGPDAT
-472 AVATESIGAVTTG
+472 ATESNGNVTMG
-485 IVSTFVENI
+485 IVSTVVENV
-494 AGARLPDTGGIGTTI
+494 AGAQLPLTGGIGTTV
-509 FYIAGSVLVLTAAGL
+509 FYIAGSVLVLTAAVL
-524 PVTRKRRKI
+524 SVTRKRRKI

>member
-21 TAAASAATVT
+21 AAAASAATVT
-31 NKTSHSYAAY
+31 NQTSHSYAAY

-54 LGDVKWGDDVSGDA
+54 LGDVKWGDGVSGDA

-113 AFANVAAQHLTT
+113 AFANVAAQHLIT
-125 ATATIAD
+125 ATTTIED

-162 LQMTNR
+162 LQMTNQ

-198 GIGSDVPFKLE
+198 EIGSDVPFRLN

-222 QYVFHDTLS
+222 KYVFHDTLDS
-231 AGLQL
+231 ALKYKGDVKVYVQ
-236 NGTFDETDPTEVLSG
+236 NGDAKTEITSG
-251 VTVQVG
+251 FTVAPDAAATAG
-257 DTDIGSNFT
+257 GGT
-266 ITYTNHQLTV
+266 LTV
-276 ACNNLKAIPGLTKDS
+276 TFNDLKTVTGVSSTSKI
-291 QIVVEYTAELLS
+291 IVEYTAELLS
-303 TAVIGGAGNK
+303 TAVIGDTGNK

-324 NATGDG
+324 NATGKG
-330 TTSNTKKDE
+330 TTGNTKTDE
-339 VLVFTYELDVTK
+339 VLVFTYELDVAK
-351 VDGKDD
+351 VDGKDGT
-357 NTTLAN
+357 TTLAN

-371 DKTKAAKVS
+371 DKTKAARVS
-380 NGKLVEWVTVPAVVN
+380 NGKLVEWVAA
-395 GIISYSD
+395 SE

-407 SGGDG
+407 SGNDG
-412 KFVIAGLDAGGYYL
+412 KFVIAGLDAGSYYL

-451 KSENNPLLTALEII
+451 KSENSPSLTALKIS
-465 VREDKTG
+465 VQNGPDAT
-472 AVATESIGAVTTG
+472 ATERNGDVTTG
-485 IVSTFVENI
+485 IVSTVVENV
-494 AGARLPDTGGIGTTI
+494 AGAQLPLTGGIGTTV
-509 FYIAGSVLVLTAAGL
+509 FYIAGSVLVLTAAVL
-524 PVTRKRRKI
+524 SVTRKRRKI

>member
-21 TAAASAATVT
+21 AAAASAATVT
-31 NKTSHSYAAY
+31 NHTSHSYAAY

-48 AENSVP
+48 AEDFGP
-54 LGDVKWGDDVSGDA
+54 LGDVEWGEGVDGAA
-68 LLTALKGDSRFN
+68 LLTALKRDSRFN
-80 VGTDHANIFASCT
+80 VGADHANIFASCT

-139 PAGYYLLVDTST
+139 PAGYYLLVDTSK
-151 PGQDDARNTAL
+151 PEQDDARNTAL
-162 LQMTNR
+162 LQMTNQ

-181 DKSVQDTDGSW
+181 DKSVQDTDSQW

-198 GIGSDVPFKLE
+198 GIGSAVPFKLE
-209 GTLPANYEDYEAY
+209 GTLPTNYEDYEAY

-236 NGTFDETDPTEVLSG
+236 NGTFDETDPTKVLSG

-371 DKTKAAKVS
+371 DKTKAARIS
-380 NGKLVEWVTVPAVVN
+380 NGKLVEWVIV
-395 GIISYSD
+395 SD

-451 KSENNPLLTALEII
+451 KSEDNPSLTALKIS
-465 VREDKTG
+465 VQNGPDAT
-472 AVATESIGAVTTG
+472 ATESNGNVTMG
-485 IVSTFVENI
+485 IVSTVVENV
-494 AGARLPDTGGIGTTI
+494 AGAQLPLTGGIGTTV
-509 FYIAGSVLVLTAAGL
+509 FYIAGSVLVLTAAVL
-524 PVTRKRRKI
+524 SVTRKRRKI

>member
-21 TAAASAATVT
+21 AAAASAATVT
-31 NKTSHSYAAY
+31 NQTSHSYAAY

-54 LGDVKWGDDVSGDA
+54 LGDVKWGDGVSGDA
-68 LLTALKGDSRFN
+68 LLTALKRDSRFN

-113 AFANVAAQHLTT
+113 AFANVAAQHLIT
-125 ATATIAD
+125 ATTTIED

-181 DKSVQDTDGSW
+181 DKSVRDTDDNW

-198 GIGSDVPFKLE
+198 EIGSDVPFRLE
-209 GTLPANYEDYEAY
+209 GTLPTNYEDYEAY
-222 QYVFHDTLS
+222 KYVFHDTLS

-236 NGTFDETDPTEVLSG
+236 NGNFDETDPTKVLSG

-257 DTDIGSNFT
+257 DTNIGSNFT

-357 NTTLAN
+357 ATTLAN

-371 DKTKAAKVS
+371 DKTKAARVS
-380 NGKLVEWVTVPAVVN
+380 NGKLVEWVTVPE
-395 GIISYSD
+395 

-407 SGGDG
+407 SGNDG
-412 KFVIAGLDAGGYYL
+412 KFVIAGLDAGSYYL

-438 GNDIGIT
+438 GNEIGIT

-451 KSENNPLLTALEII
+451 KSENSPSLTALKIR
-465 VREDKTG
+465 VQNGPDAT
-472 AVATESIGAVTTG
+472 ATERDGDVTTG
-485 IVSTFVENI
+485 IVSTVVENV
-494 AGARLPDTGGIGTTI
+494 AGAQLPLTGGIGTTV
-509 FYIAGSVLVLTAAGL
+509 FYIAGSVLVLTAAVL
-524 PVTRKRRKI
+524 SVTRKRRKI

>member
-21 TAAASAATVT
+21 AAAASAATVT
-31 NKTSHSYAAY
+31 NQTSHSYAAY

-54 LGDVKWGDDVSGDA
+54 LGDVEWGEGVDGAA

-80 VGTDHANIFASCT
+80 VGNDDANIFASCT
-93 TALDVAEVLSAYPD
+93 TALDVADVLSAYPD

-113 AFANVAAQHLTT
+113 AFANVAARHLTT
-125 ATATIAD
+125 VTATIAD

-162 LQMTNR
+162 LQMTNQ
-168 DITIEG
+168 DITIES

-198 GIGSDVPFKLE
+198 EIGSDVPFRLE
-209 GTLPANYEDYEAY
+209 GTLPTNYEDYEAY
-222 QYVFHDTLS
+222 KYVFHDTLNS
-231 AGLQL
+231 ALKY
-236 NGTFDETDPTEVLSG
+236 NGDVKVYVQNGDAKTQILSG
-251 VTVQVG
+251 FTVAPDAAATAG
-257 DTDIGSNFT
+257 GT
-266 ITYTNHQLTV
+266 LTV
-276 ACNNLKAIPGLTKDS
+276 TFGNLKMIAGVSSSSK
-291 QIVVEYTAELLS
+291 IVVEYTAELLS
-303 TAVIGGAGNK
+303 TAVIGGSGNK

-324 NATGDG
+324 NATGKG
-330 TTSNTKKDE
+330 TTGNTKTDE

-351 VDGKDD
+351 VDGKEGT
-357 NTTLAN
+357 TTLAN

-380 NGKLVEWVTVPAVVN
+380 NGKLVGWVAA
-395 GIISYSD
+395 SE

-407 SGGDG
+407 SGNDG
-412 KFVIAGLDAGGYYL
+412 KFVIAGLDAGSYYL

-451 KSENNPLLTALEII
+451 KSEDNPSLTALKIS

-472 AVATESIGAVTTG
+472 AVATESDGDVTTG
-485 IVSTFVENI
+485 IVSTVVENV
-494 AGARLPDTGGIGTTI
+494 AGAQLPLTGGIGTTV
-509 FYIAGSVLVLTAAGL
+509 FYIAGSVLVLTAAVL
-524 PVTRKRRKI
+524 SVTRKRRKI

>member
-21 TAAASAATVT
+21 AAAASAATVT
-31 NKTSHSYAAY
+31 NQTSHSYAAY

-54 LGDVKWGDDVSGDA
+54 LGDVEWGEGVDGAA

-80 VGTDHANIFASCT
+80 VGNDDANIFASCT
-93 TALDVAEVLSAYPD
+93 TALDVADVLSAYPD

-113 AFANVAAQHLTT
+113 AFANVAARHLTT
-125 ATATIAD
+125 VTATIAD

-162 LQMTNR
+162 LQMTNQ
-168 DITIEG
+168 DITIES

-198 GIGSDVPFKLE
+198 EIGSDVPFKLE
-209 GTLPANYEDYEAY
+209 GTLPTNYEDYEAY
-222 QYVFHDTLS
+222 KYVFHDTLNS
-231 AGLQL
+231 ALKY
-236 NGTFDETDPTEVLSG
+236 NGDVKVYVQNGDAKTQILSG
-251 VTVQVG
+251 FTVAPDAAATAG
-257 DTDIGSNFT
+257 GT
-266 ITYTNHQLTV
+266 LTV
-276 ACNNLKAIPGLTKDS
+276 TFGNLKMIAGVSSSSK
-291 QIVVEYTAELLS
+291 IVVEYTAELLS
-303 TAVIGGAGNK
+303 TAVIGGSGNK

-324 NATGDG
+324 NATGKG
-330 TTSNTKKDE
+330 TTGNTKTDE
-339 VLVFTYELDVTK
+339 VLVFTYELDVAK
-351 VDGKDD
+351 VDGKDGT
-357 NTTLAN
+357 TTLAN

-380 NGKLVEWVTVPAVVN
+380 NGKLVEWVTVPE
-395 GIISYSD
+395 

-407 SGGDG
+407 SGNDG
-412 KFVIAGLDAGGYYL
+412 KFVIAGLDAGSYYL

-438 GNDIGIT
+438 GNEIGIT

-451 KSENNPLLTALEII
+451 KSENNPSLTALKIS

-472 AVATESIGAVTTG
+472 AVATESDGNVTTG
-485 IVSTFVENI
+485 IVSTAVENV
-494 AGARLPDTGGIGTTI
+494 AGAQLPLTGGIGTTV
-509 FYIAGSVLVLTAAGL
+509 FYIAGSVLVLTAAVL
-524 PVTRKRRKI
+524 SVTRKRRKI

>member
-21 TAAASAATVT
+21 AAAASAATVT
-31 NKTSHSYAAY
+31 NQTSHSYAAY

-54 LGDVKWGDDVSGDA
+54 LGDVKWGEGVDGDA

-125 ATATIAD
+125 VTATIAD

-162 LQMTNR
+162 LQMTNQ
-168 DITIEG
+168 DITIES

-198 GIGSDVPFKLE
+198 EIGSDVPFKLE
-209 GTLPANYEDYEAY
+209 GTLPTNYEDYEAY
-222 QYVFHDTLS
+222 KYVFHDTLNS
-231 AGLQL
+231 ALKY
-236 NGTFDETDPTEVLSG
+236 NGDVKVYVQNGDAKTQILSDF
-251 VTVQVG
+251 TVAPDAAATAG
-257 DTDIGSNFT
+257 GT
-266 ITYTNHQLTV
+266 LTV
-276 ACNNLKAIPGLTKDS
+276 TFGNLKMIAGVSSSSK
-291 QIVVEYTAELLS
+291 IVVEYTAELLS
-303 TAVIGGAGNK
+303 TAVIGGSGNK

-324 NATGDG
+324 NATGKG
-330 TTSNTKKDE
+330 TTGNTKTDE

-351 VDGKDD
+351 VDGKDGT
-357 NTTLAN
+357 TTLAN

-380 NGKLVEWVTVPAVVN
+380 NGKLVEWVTVPE
-395 GIISYSD
+395 

-451 KSENNPLLTALEII
+451 KSENSPSLTALKIS
-465 VREDKTG
+465 VQNAPDAT
-472 AVATESIGAVTTG
+472 ATESNGNVTTG
-485 IVSTFVENI
+485 IVSTVVENV
-494 AGARLPDTGGIGTTI
+494 AGAQLPLTGGIGTTV
-509 FYIAGSVLVLTAAGL
+509 FYIAGSALVLTAAVL
-524 PVTRKRRKI
+524 SVTRKRRKI

>member
-21 TAAASAATVT
+21 AAAASAATVT
-31 NKTSHSYAAY
+31 NQTSHSYAAY

-54 LGDVKWGDDVSGDA
+54 LGDVEWGEGVDGAA

-93 TALDVAEVLSAYPD
+93 TALDVADVLSAYPD

-113 AFANVAAQHLTT
+113 AFANVAARHLTT
-125 ATATIAD
+125 VTATIAD

-162 LQMTNR
+162 LQMTNQ
-168 DITIEG
+168 DITIES

-198 GIGSDVPFKLE
+198 EIGSDVPFKLE
-209 GTLPANYEDYEAY
+209 GTLPTNYEDYEAY
-222 QYVFHDTLS
+222 KYVFHDTLNS
-231 AGLQL
+231 ALKY
-236 NGTFDETDPTEVLSG
+236 NGDVKVYVQNGDAKTQILSG
-251 VTVQVG
+251 FTVAPG
-257 DTDIGSNFT
+257 AAATAGGT
-266 ITYTNHQLTV
+266 LTV
-276 ACNNLKAIPGLTKDS
+276 TFGNLKMIAGVSSSSK
-291 QIVVEYTAELLS
+291 IVVEYTAELLS

-324 NATGDG
+324 NATGKG
-330 TTSNTKKDE
+330 TTGNTKTDE

-351 VDGKDD
+351 VDGKDGT
-357 NTTLAN
+357 TTLAN

-380 NGKLVEWVTVPAVVN
+380 NGKLVEWVTVPE
-395 GIISYSD
+395 

-407 SGGDG
+407 SGNDG
-412 KFVIAGLDAGGYYL
+412 KFVIAGLDAGSYYL

-438 GNDIGIT
+438 GNEIGIT

-451 KSENNPLLTALEII
+451 KSENNPSLTALKIS

-472 AVATESIGAVTTG
+472 AVATESDGNVTTG
-485 IVSTFVENI
+485 IVSTVVENV
-494 AGARLPDTGGIGTTI
+494 AGAQLPLTGGIGTTV
-509 FYIAGSVLVLTAAGL
+509 FYIAGSVLVLTAAVL
-524 PVTRKRRKI
+524 SVTRKRRKI

>member
-21 TAAASAATVT
+21 AAVASAATVT
-31 NKTSHSYAAY
+31 NQTSHSYAAY

-54 LGDVKWGDDVSGDA
+54 LGDVEWGEGVDGAA

-80 VGTDHANIFASCT
+80 VGNDDANIFASCT
-93 TALDVAEVLSAYPD
+93 TALDVADVLSAYPD

-113 AFANVAAQHLTT
+113 AFANVAARHLTT
-125 ATATIAD
+125 VTATIAD

-162 LQMTNR
+162 LQMTNQ
-168 DITIEG
+168 DITIES

-198 GIGSDVPFKLE
+198 EIGSDVPFKLE
-209 GTLPANYEDYEAY
+209 GTLPTNYEDYEAY
-222 QYVFHDTLS
+222 KYVFHDTLNS
-231 AGLQL
+231 ALKY
-236 NGTFDETDPTEVLSG
+236 NGDVKVYVQNGDAKTQILSG
-251 VTVQVG
+251 FTVAPDAAATAG
-257 DTDIGSNFT
+257 GT
-266 ITYTNHQLTV
+266 LTV
-276 ACNNLKAIPGLTKDS
+276 TFNDLKTVTGVSSTS

-303 TAVIGGAGNK
+303 TAVIGGSGNK

-324 NATGDG
+324 NATGKG
-330 TTSNTKKDE
+330 TTGNTKTDE

-351 VDGKDD
+351 VDGKDGT
-357 NTTLAN
+357 TTLAN

-380 NGKLVEWVTVPAVVN
+380 NGKLVEWVTVPE
-395 GIISYSD
+395 

-412 KFVIAGLDAGGYYL
+412 KFAIAGLDAGGYYL

-451 KSENNPLLTALEII
+451 KSENSPSLTALKIS
-465 VREDKTG
+465 VQNGPDAT
-472 AVATESIGAVTTG
+472 ATESNGNVTMG
-485 IVSTFVENI
+485 IVSTVVENV
-494 AGARLPDTGGIGTTI
+494 AGARLPLTGGIGTTV
-509 FYIAGSVLVLTAAGL
+509 FYIAGSVLVLTAAVL
-524 PVTRKRRKI
+524 SVTRKRRKI

>member
-21 TAAASAATVT
+21 AAAASAATVT
-31 NKTSHSYAAY
+31 NQTSHSYAAY

-54 LGDVKWGDDVSGDA
+54 LGDVEWGEGVDGAA
-68 LLTALKGDSRFN
+68 LLTALKRDSRFN
-80 VGTDHANIFASCT
+80 VGADHANIFAPCT
-93 TALDVAEVLSAYPD
+93 TALDVAEVLSAYSD

-132 NATSVEL
+132 NATSSVEL

-198 GIGSDVPFKLE
+198 EIGSDVPFKLE
-209 GTLPANYEDYEAY
+209 GTLPTNYEDYEAY
-222 QYVFHDTLS
+222 KYVFHDALDSGLKYKGDVKVYVQNGDAKTEITS
-231 AGLQL
+231 GFTVAPDAAATAGG
-236 NGTFDETDPTEVLSG
+236 GT
-251 VTVQVG
+251 
-257 DTDIGSNFT
+257 
-266 ITYTNHQLTV
+266 LTV
-276 ACNNLKAIPGLTKDS
+276 TFNDLKTVTGVSSTSKI
-291 QIVVEYTAELLS
+291 IVEYTAELLS
-303 TAVIGGAGNK
+303 TAVIGGTGNK

-324 NATGDG
+324 NATSDG
-330 TTSNTKKDE
+330 ATSNTKTDE
-339 VLVFTYELDVTK
+339 VLVFTYALDVTK
-351 VDGKDD
+351 VDGKDG
-357 NTTLAN
+357 TTKLAN

-380 NGKLVEWVTVPAVVN
+380 NEKLVEWVTVPAVVN

-451 KSENNPLLTALEII
+451 KSENNPSLTALEII

-494 AGARLPDTGGIGTTI
+494 AGARLPDTGGIGTTV
-509 FYIAGSVLVLTAAGL
+509 FYIAGSVLVLTAAVL
-524 PVTRKRRKI
+524 SVTRKRRKI

>member
-1 MKNVKKL
+1 MKNVKKI

-21 TAAASAATVT
+21 AAAASAATVT
-31 NKTSHSYAAY
+31 NQTSHSYAAY

-54 LGDVKWGDDVSGDA
+54 LGDVEWGAGVDGAA

-80 VGTDHANIFASCT
+80 VGTDDANIFASCT

-107 KSDVAK
+107 KSAVAK

-125 ATATIAD
+125 TATSIAVD
-132 NATSVEL
+132 ATNVEL

-162 LQMTNR
+162 LQMTNQN
-168 DITIEG
+168 ITIEG

-198 GIGSDVPFKLE
+198 EIGSDVPFKLE
-209 GTLPANYEDYEAY
+209 GTLPTNYEDYEAY

-236 NGTFDETDPTEVLSG
+236 NGTFDETDPTKVLSG

-303 TAVIGGAGNK
+303 TAVIGGTGNK

-330 TTSNTKKDE
+330 ATSNTKTDE
-339 VLVFTYELDVTK
+339 VLVFTYALDVTK
-351 VDGKDD
+351 VDGKDGT
-357 NTTLAN
+357 TTLAN

-380 NGKLVEWVTVPAVVN
+380 NGKLVEWVTV
-395 GIISYSD
+395 SD

-407 SGGDG
+407 SGSDG
-412 KFVIAGLDAGGYYL
+412 KFVIAGLDAGSYYL

-445 ITATLD
+445 IIATLD
-451 KSENNPLLTALEII
+451 KSENNPSLTALKISVQNRPDE
-465 VREDKTG
+465 T
-472 AVATESIGAVTTG
+472 ATESNGDVTTG
-485 IVSTFVENI
+485 IVSTIVKNV
-494 AGARLPDTGGIGTTI
+494 AGAQLPLTGGIGTTV
-509 FYIAGSVLVLTAAGL
+509 FYIAGSVLVLTAAVL
-524 PVTRKRRKI
+524 SVTRKRRKI